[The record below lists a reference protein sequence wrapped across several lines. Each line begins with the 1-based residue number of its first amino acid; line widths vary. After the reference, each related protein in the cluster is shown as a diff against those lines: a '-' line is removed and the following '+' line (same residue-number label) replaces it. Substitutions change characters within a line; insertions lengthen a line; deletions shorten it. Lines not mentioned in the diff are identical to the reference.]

1 MSHRREKRAR
11 LLARTRNTTF
21 MTALS
26 VHAALLMAATSAGAD
41 APAAADAAPAD
52 QSTGT
57 AAPAP
62 AGSDQL
68 QEVVITGYRASV
80 QSALDEKRVA
90 IQPIESIVAE
100 DIGKMPDQNVA
111 ESLERLPG
119 VSINRFEGKGTQVM
133 IDGLSNNLV
142 TLNGEVLLTG
152 REVYSS
158 GEASGGAGNIQ
169 YNSLEGIPSE
179 EIGGIDVIK
188 NPTAQ
193 DREGGI
199 GGIIDLKTRS
209 PLAQDMGLNLGGNIR
224 GTKAESADGGATPVA
239 TLFGGFKFSD
249 DFALTASASYE
260 DDKTHTK
267 EFQDQNRSQW
277 LDTNTATVGSYVG
290 SPIAST
296 NTTLP
301 GGQTYIDPQLAYFS
315 DINDEIKTKG
325 ATLGAEWRWND
336 SITSTFNY
344 FYINES
350 ETSITYSN
358 KAWFS
363 GGSGETNAAGA
374 PASFPGIDPS
384 QPYSIDS
391 NGVIQSATMMANG
404 AETATLFE
412 QNDTTAHNF
421 QFNTKF
427 AGNDKLHGDAGI
439 FFAKASGDYEAD
451 QADVE
456 HGAYAAFGSAAPSIQ
471 PGAPGCNNGA
481 NSCTNGN
488 HGYAFV
494 YNNGGTS
501 GLPTVSYPNNY
512 GYSDV
517 LSNPAYTLFKSNWAW
532 ANKVDEKDWALK
544 GNLHFKP
551 GSNLELTTGVRYEQ
565 REVDYVHGRYLEDG
579 VSPYGIGGV
588 GAGTAAGNCCIGPAS
603 GTWLYYQD
611 PGYAA
616 IPYSTPQTNQN
627 LLLTVNNFAS
637 GPIAVKNPYTGGM
650 TNPATYLN
658 TVWALAGIPNGTE
671 TFFQDALNSYDVT
684 NKTTTAFVMG
694 DAGDELYHANFG
706 VRLVHNQLT
715 VDGGETNPNG
725 STFVGTASWNGVNS
739 NDVPFEKSRSYTDVL
754 PTFNFVLNLT
764 EEQKL
769 RFGAA
774 RVLSPQNLNDIGR
787 GLSYDFTRAAPTE
800 CPGGGVCFKFDG
812 GNAGNANLDPFRAS
826 QFFAS
831 WEDYFAR
838 SGLVAV
844 TGFYKQV
851 DNFVTTA
858 NVATAVPDGTTAG
871 ASTAN
876 VQTPVNGGSGK
887 IYGVELIGQYA
898 WDNGFGV
905 QANYTRSD
913 STTTQVT
920 SFESDL
926 PMPGVPKN
934 AFNVTGYYE
943 HQGFSA
949 RLAYAWRDVSLNNS
963 LVGSFFS
970 FQDINGSPKTYAIYA
985 ARYGQLD
992 GQLEYDFNP
1001 HWGVLFQVVNL
1012 TDEKQHTY
1020 LQWPNEPFTY
1030 DDSGRRLFFG
1040 FKGKL

>member
-11 LLARTRNTTF
+11 LLARTRNTMF

-26 VHAALLMAATSAGAD
+26 VHAALLMAATSARAD

-62 AGSDQL
+62 AASDQL

-119 VSINRFEGKGTQVM
+119 VSINRSGGKGTQVM

-152 REVYSS
+152 RELYSS

-169 YNSLEGIPSE
+169 YSSLEGIPSE

-209 PLAQDMGLNLGGNIR
+209 PLAQDMGLNFGGNIR
-224 GTKAESADGGATPVA
+224 GTEAESAQGGPTPVA

-267 EFQDQNRSQW
+267 EFQDQNRNQW
-277 LDTNTATVGSYVG
+277 LVTNTATIGSYVG

-391 NGVIQSATMMANG
+391 NGVIQSATLMANG

-412 QNDTTAHNF
+412 ENNTTAHNF
-421 QFNTKF
+421 Q
-427 AGNDKLHGDAGI
+427 L
-439 FFAKASGDYEAD
+439 
-451 QADVE
+451 
-456 HGAYAAFGSAAPSIQ
+456 
-471 PGAPGCNNGA
+471 
-481 NSCTNGN
+481 
-488 HGYAFV
+488 
-494 YNNGGTS
+494 
-501 GLPTVSYPNNY
+501 
-512 GYSDV
+512 
-517 LSNPAYTLFKSNWAW
+517 
-532 ANKVDEKDWALK
+532 
-544 GNLHFKP
+544 
-551 GSNLELTTGVRYEQ
+551 
-565 REVDYVHGRYLEDG
+565 
-579 VSPYGIGGV
+579 
-588 GAGTAAGNCCIGPAS
+588 
-603 GTWLYYQD
+603 
-611 PGYAA
+611 
-616 IPYSTPQTNQN
+616 
-627 LLLTVNNFAS
+627 
-637 GPIAVKNPYTGGM
+637 
-650 TNPATYLN
+650 
-658 TVWALAGIPNGTE
+658 
-671 TFFQDALNSYDVT
+671 
-684 NKTTTAFVMG
+684 
-694 DAGDELYHANFG
+694 
-706 VRLVHNQLT
+706 
-715 VDGGETNPNG
+715 
-725 STFVGTASWNGVNS
+725 
-739 NDVPFEKSRSYTDVL
+739 
-754 PTFNFVLNLT
+754 
-764 EEQKL
+764 
-769 RFGAA
+769 
-774 RVLSPQNLNDIGR
+774 
-787 GLSYDFTRAAPTE
+787 
-800 CPGGGVCFKFDG
+800 
-812 GNAGNANLDPFRAS
+812 
-826 QFFAS
+826 
-831 WEDYFAR
+831 
-838 SGLVAV
+838 
-844 TGFYKQV
+844 
-851 DNFVTTA
+851 
-858 NVATAVPDGTTAG
+858 
-871 ASTAN
+871 
-876 VQTPVNGGSGK
+876 
-887 IYGVELIGQYA
+887 
-898 WDNGFGV
+898 
-905 QANYTRSD
+905 
-913 STTTQVT
+913 
-920 SFESDL
+920 
-926 PMPGVPKN
+926 
-934 AFNVTGYYE
+934 
-943 HQGFSA
+943 
-949 RLAYAWRDVSLNNS
+949 
-963 LVGSFFS
+963 
-970 FQDINGSPKTYAIYA
+970 
-985 ARYGQLD
+985 
-992 GQLEYDFNP
+992 
-1001 HWGVLFQVVNL
+1001 
-1012 TDEKQHTY
+1012 
-1020 LQWPNEPFTY
+1020 
-1030 DDSGRRLFFG
+1030 
-1040 FKGKL
+1040 